1 MSLELVIFDV
11 DGLLLNTERV
21 WQDVWRDVAESY
33 GISEWTQESFLH
45 VVGRTGIA
53 VREFLNTVLQ
63 GKCSTEEFLGTARQT
78 GLKRLE
84 SQLEVKTGVYEILD
98 YIKMTGIRCAVA
110 TSTSRVLTEE
120 RLRKL
125 HLIQHFDYICCGD
138 EVKHTKPSPDV
149 YLNVIDT
156 MNVCK
161 DNALVF
167 EDSAVGVQA
176 AWSAGIPVV
185 MVPDLVQ
192 ATEIIFPLASKCTVT
207 GTYFFSSSM
216 DIPPILRSSLSDARY
231 GHPWD

>member
-1 MSLELVIFDV
+1 M
-11 DGLLLNTERV
+11 
-21 WQDVWRDVAESY
+21 
-33 GISEWTQESFLH
+33 
-45 VVGRTGIA
+45 
-53 VREFLNTVLQ
+53 
-63 GKCSTEEFLGTARQT
+63 
-78 GLKRLE
+78 
-84 SQLEVKTGVYEILD
+84 EVKTGVYEILD

-125 HLIQHFDYICCGD
+125 HLIQYFDYICCGD

-176 AWSAGIPVV
+176 AWSAGIPIV

-192 ATEIIFPLASKCTVT
+192 ATEIQQRQTVK
-207 GTYFFSSSM
+207 
-216 DIPPILRSSLSDARY
+216 IISSLHEGIPLLDEIQKDGMKYERCI
-231 GHPWD
+231 

>member
-21 WQDVWRDVAESY
+21 WQDVWCDVAESY

-125 HLIQHFDYICCGD
+125 HLIQYFDYIC
-138 EVKHTKPSPDV
+138 
-149 YLNVIDT
+149 
-156 MNVCK
+156 
-161 DNALVF
+161 
-167 EDSAVGVQA
+167 
-176 AWSAGIPVV
+176 
-185 MVPDLVQ
+185 
-192 ATEIIFPLASKCTVT
+192 
-207 GTYFFSSSM
+207 
-216 DIPPILRSSLSDARY
+216 
-231 GHPWD
+231 

>member
-21 WQDVWRDVAESY
+21 WQNVWCDVAESY

-98 YIKMTGIRCAVA
+98 YIKMTGIFM
-110 TSTSRVLTEE
+110 
-120 RLRKL
+120 
-125 HLIQHFDYICCGD
+125 Q
-138 EVKHTKPSPDV
+138 
-149 YLNVIDT
+149 
-156 MNVCK
+156 
-161 DNALVF
+161 
-167 EDSAVGVQA
+167 
-176 AWSAGIPVV
+176 
-185 MVPDLVQ
+185 
-192 ATEIIFPLASKCTVT
+192 
-207 GTYFFSSSM
+207 
-216 DIPPILRSSLSDARY
+216 
-231 GHPWD
+231 